1 MLATAK
7 ADLNDIIENLS
18 RFYPSTALNQYEKI
32 IEKIKNLEQFPLMY
46 EEYRSAVSSFNYRKI
61 VVDNYLIFYVIQ
73 DETVEIHAI
82 INAKMNYGM

>member
-1 MLATAK
+1 MVATAK
-7 ADLNDIIENLS
+7 SDLNDIVEYLS
-18 RFYPSTALNQYEKI
+18 RFYPSSALNQYDKI

-46 EEYRSAVSSFNYRKI
+46 EEYKSAVSSFNYRKM
-61 VVDNYLIFYVIQ
+61 VVDNYLVFYVVL